1 VTAARA
7 FLLTAVASGWN
18 KVRLW
23 GANVVAGRKYWLAVL
38 GTGGQLAF
46 RDQGSGSKD
55 ENNGQSGLTSL
66 PWSWTDGTAWNS
78 GRASFYVSG

>member
-1 VTAARA
+1 VTAARV

-55 ENNGQSGLTSL
+55 
-66 PWSWTDGTAWNS
+66 
-78 GRASFYVSG
+78 